1 MRRTLDTQKSSLLFM
16 RNRCSIVSM
25 ITAKIVFSPQF
36 DEDTQRVFFRI
47 FCDSDDTILKV
58 IWGDFSH
65 FWLFLWNRKSAHW
78 RDLMVWYGRSNQK
91 VVLHSR
97 LSTIIVLVCFIVKTP
112 FSIINSIIVKW
123 FISFPYFLIDAPLI
137 HFSLL
142 SKAAQWTPST
152 DFSADRIIRDF

>member
-1 MRRTLDTQKSSLLFM
+1 MIGFKVWTSKCILADLKIYWPVVWTNHLIWSSFRKTDFWSFTGINFKFNQSLATKRYKRGLRIYTGKFANIFTNRIRITKAVKRSLFQNWKSNSVFE
-16 RNRCSIVSM
+16 IIASM

-78 RDLMVWYGRSNQK
+78 RQCS
-91 VVLHSR
+91 S
-97 LSTIIVLVCFIVKTP
+97 
-112 FSIINSIIVKW
+112 
-123 FISFPYFLIDAPLI
+123 
-137 HFSLL
+137 
-142 SKAAQWTPST
+142 
-152 DFSADRIIRDF
+152 